1 MKNYI
6 VQMRIDAYG
15 RLIYVDT
22 FKARSALGAIA
33 QAARVLM
40 RNDECACQLIATEVG
55 ARLTPNSYAAP
66 CAYTTSPALRRPSA
80 PTPWQPCYQRHT
92 GYATQRQNRKN
103 YS

>member
-6 VQMRIDAYG
+6 VQMRIDAHG

-40 RNDECACQLIATEVG
+40 RNDESACQLIATKV
-55 ARLTPNSYAAP
+55 AA
-66 CAYTTSPALRRPSA
+66 
-80 PTPWQPCYQRHT
+80 
-92 GYATQRQNRKN
+92 
-103 YS
+103 